1 MYGNHLY
8 KQSILGSRKVV
19 LHCAPFFSIIVPSL
33 LTACKTGLKET
44 YHFLPHLLRK
54 QKQFEFH
61 GSLRE
66 VTAGTQFCPGRL
78 WMSNGETNVFFPVS
92 SLLASGLSSFSFPRI
107 LSPQISWTT
116 SKSPSVHPRR
126 EREFTLQIFSLKVSD
141 RVWGRVLAARFQA
154 RTPSLL
160 LPTASSWSSPCPH
173 LPQPHHP
180 GQPKGCLV
188 MMGESGS
195 PIISITA
202 PKASPISIQSKLM

>member
-92 SLLASGLSSFSFPRI
+92 SLLASGLSSGVETDCGAVAVPRHLGPTFTQSI
-107 LSPQISWTT
+107 L
-116 SKSPSVHPRR
+116 
-126 EREFTLQIFSLKVSD
+126 F
-141 RVWGRVLAARFQA
+141 
-154 RTPSLL
+154 
-160 LPTASSWSSPCPH
+160 SWSQAWPRAPVPCRCSAQ
-173 LPQPHHP
+173 L
-180 GQPKGCLV
+180 
-188 MMGESGS
+188 
-195 PIISITA
+195 
-202 PKASPISIQSKLM
+202 ASPPDLCPAPAFAQLVSAQ